1 MTDFSAIG
9 TKQLKSMAAA
19 GEEVVHWMQ
28 VLAKTGDNIVG
39 ELLRGQGRFYEW
51 DHYPKGDIF
60 DPETHSQF
68 YYHAHRP
75 GEHGHF
81 HTFLRPKGMPS
92 GCTPAPLPDYEPSE
106 DEDAALSHLIGISMD
121 KHGIPIRL
129 FTTNRWLTGEAWYAA
144 DDVCAMLD
152 RFDIVLAHPSW
163 PTNRWIGAMLRL
175 FRPQI
180 VALLHE
186 RDTVMAKRSEKQPEE
201 NAYEDRDCE
210 IVTHRDISVDDQIR
224 AIDAAVGGSDSVV
237 ASALPGR

>member
-1 MTDFSAIG
+1 
-9 TKQLKSMAAA
+9 
-19 GEEVVHWMQ
+19 
-28 VLAKTGDNIVG
+28 
-39 ELLRGQGRFYEW
+39 
-51 DHYPKGDIF
+51 
-60 DPETHSQF
+60 
-68 YYHAHRP
+68 
-75 GEHGHF
+75 
-81 HTFLRPKGMPS
+81 MPS
-92 GCTPAPLPDYEPSE
+92 GCTPAPLPDYELSE

-210 IVTHRDISVDDQIR
+210 IVTHRHISVDDQIR
-224 AIDAAVGGSDSVV
+224 AINAAVGWSSSVV
-237 ASALPGR
+237 ASAEPGR